1 MGTAETIAAC
11 KTLACNPFCIIG
23 FIVVCVLIAAWY
35 VRGRKSTTPPKKP
48 EPKSQSNN
56 TEEIIDDL
64 IEQINTL
71 NA

>member
-1 MGTAETIAAC
+1 MGTAETVAAC
-11 KTLACNPFCIIG
+11 KTLASNPICIIG
-23 FIVVCVLIAAWY
+23 FIVICVLVAAWFL
-35 VRGRKSTTPPKKP
+35 RGKKSTVTKPKKS
-48 EPKSQSNN
+48 EPTPDN